1 MALAVELDA
10 ELLADMLE
18 GLDGDRVATAAML
31 EQQGA
36 PDIALIRRQV
46 PTIGYRSKD
55 WLRYIPVAPATH
67 WARHV

>member
-18 GLDGDRVATAAML
+18 GLGGDRVATAAML

-46 PTIGYRSKD
+46 PCDTISLCAPC
-55 WLRYIPVAPATH
+55 LRP
-67 WARHV
+67 HVPN